1 MELQEVEKKEVHEE
15 SKDEC
20 VLMPSILQGSSD
32 KHQPYRDDKFNS
44 NELEVDV
51 DPDGPCGCSHAK
63 EDEILTNI
71 SENEN
76 DRKQVSGQELTFP
89 SVNVQ
94 DVEKTVVFP
103 HSQDECLS
111 VASTPQ
117 EGSACNQP
125 YNDGEVAF
133 DEENVKSAVDG
144 ACGCPQA
151 EEDEIPTGLT
161 GSLHYIC

>member
-71 SENEN
+71 SGRPHIISPYKLCRP
-76 DRKQVSGQELTFP
+76 RKVIS
-89 SVNVQ
+89 
-94 DVEKTVVFP
+94 
-103 HSQDECLS
+103 
-111 VASTPQ
+111 
-117 EGSACNQP
+117 
-125 YNDGEVAF
+125 
-133 DEENVKSAVDG
+133 
-144 ACGCPQA
+144 
-151 EEDEIPTGLT
+151 
-161 GSLHYIC
+161 